1 MSTCAD
7 TIYFT
12 LFLLVVKVVNTKG
25 KETQKSIDDK

>member
-7 TIYFT
+7 TICFT
-12 LFLLVVKVVNTKG
+12 LFLLVVKVVNTEG